1 VHDVAA
7 VPATVPPAHVV
18 QLVADDAE
26 NLPIVQFVHVVNDP
40 WDAVPAEQAVHAELP
55 VDGATVPAEQFKH
68 EDACTPAYV
77 PAKHVAHADRL
88 VDPVEGLAVPAGHD
102 VHAEELEEG
111 PYVPT
116 GHVVQLAAP
125 APEKLPALHTTQAD
139 DELDAVFG
147 LEVPAAQFKH
157 AADVSARNVVL

>member
-1 VHDVAA
+1 MYVPVVQLEHVSALPKLA
-7 VPATVPPAHVV
+7 VPAV
-18 QLVADDAE
+18 
-26 NLPIVQFVHVVNDP
+26 
-40 WDAVPAEQAVHAELP
+40 QAVHAELP
-55 VDGATVPAEQFKH
+55 VDGATVPAAQVKH
-68 EDACTPAYV
+68 EDSCTPAYV

-139 DELDAVFG
+139 DELDKPYLAGFEWDKEESWTQLVVHLQAQPTSTTLG
-147 LEVPAAQFKH
+147 GPAGGGKKKKNKKQ
-157 AADVSARNVVL
+157 DE